1 MSPCLCL
8 LLGHCCL
15 RTKHSTYNKQC
26 QATASLGTTLSIAIS
41 FYQCNSLSKIKFF
54 TTHKAKNEG
63 RGVRPT
69 RFEFRHPSAL
79 TPLQAPKVLSI
90 PLWRYTGTGYLICGR
105 LDWYG
110 VPRIRVLAA
119 CHCQVPGH
127 SCHSE
132 HICEK
137 CCHLAHRGQNMGE
150 AGKIR
155 FVKMAIFFGGST
167 ALSRT

>member
-105 LDWYG
+105 PDPSRGEGWCPWNSHTSG
-110 VPRIRVLAA
+110 VSLPGPRPLLSFRAYM
-119 CHCQVPGH
+119 
-127 SCHSE
+127 
-132 HICEK
+132 
-137 CCHLAHRGQNMGE
+137 R
-150 AGKIR
+150 
-155 FVKMAIFFGGST
+155 KMLSFGS
-167 ALSRT
+167 